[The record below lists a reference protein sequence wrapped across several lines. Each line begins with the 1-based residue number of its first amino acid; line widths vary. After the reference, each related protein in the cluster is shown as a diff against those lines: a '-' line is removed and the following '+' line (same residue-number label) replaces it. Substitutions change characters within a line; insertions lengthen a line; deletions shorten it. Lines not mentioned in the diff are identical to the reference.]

1 MRLLLTHQR
10 ELAEI
15 TVTPV
20 GGIKTIRV
28 TSEGEG
34 FKVLP
39 RVWVR
44 SRGGVGVF
52 LSNFEIDRVSAERL
66 KEPMPKKL
74 FKSQMVGQTGL
85 LMARVKFKR
94 THILLDKALMM

>member
-1 MRLLLTHQR
+1 MKKEMRLLLTHQR
-10 ELAEI
+10 EVSAEI

-44 SRGGVGVF
+44 SRGGVRSK
-52 LSNFEIDRVSAERL
+52 LLPNFRHR
-66 KEPMPKKL
+66 
-74 FKSQMVGQTGL
+74 
-85 LMARVKFKR
+85 
-94 THILLDKALMM
+94 

>member
-1 MRLLLTHQR
+1 MWDITGD
-10 ELAEI
+10 EIVIDPPEGFEAEI

-44 SRGGVGVF
+44 SRGGVGAV
-52 LSNFEIDRVSAERL
+52 LASNFEHR
-66 KEPMPKKL
+66 
-74 FKSQMVGQTGL
+74 
-85 LMARVKFKR
+85 
-94 THILLDKALMM
+94 